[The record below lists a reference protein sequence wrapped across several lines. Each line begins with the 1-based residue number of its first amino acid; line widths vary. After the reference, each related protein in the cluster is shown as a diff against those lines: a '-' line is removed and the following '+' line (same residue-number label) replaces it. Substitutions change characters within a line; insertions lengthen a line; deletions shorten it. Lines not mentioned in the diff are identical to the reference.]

1 MQNRK
6 PWKQV
11 TTNVPPHM
19 YQALKKQVTKER
31 TMSQV
36 LRELIAESDVMRAG
50 TMPRPS
56 WSMDLANEL
65 AEVRRELAELKADLR
80 AAAESR
86 AKTTSQPSYNW
97 QVSPTWQ
104 PPALKAVLAAR
115 EAAKEE
121 AESSK
126 SKSES
131 APELPDLYDSPDP
144 YDFDIVDTEEN
155 FALEAAEF
163 FKEFQAKHEETE
175 APADD
180 SSMKLEPEPETRTK
194 PFSFLGKLTGM
205 LGVRKTA

>member
-1 MQNRK
+1 MQNKK

-56 WSMDLANEL
+56 WSMDLAHEL
-65 AEVRRELAELKADLR
+65 TEMRRELAELKADVR
-80 AAAESR
+80 SAAEAR
-86 AKTTSQPSYNW
+86 AKSTSQPSYNW

-115 EAAKEE
+115 EAAKKE
-121 AESSK
+121 AESASEPEP
-126 SKSES
+126 ES
-131 APELPDLYDSPDP
+131 ASDLPDLYDSPDP
-144 YDFDIVDTEEN
+144 YDLDISDTEDN
-155 FALEAAEF
+155 FALEAADF
-163 FKEFQAKHEETE
+163 FKEFQAKREETE
-175 APADD
+175 APADV
-180 SSMKLEPEPETRTK
+180 SPQESEPETKTK
-194 PFSFLGKLTGM
+194 PFAFLGKLTGL

>member
-1 MQNRK
+1 
-6 PWKQV
+6 
-11 TTNVPPHM
+11 M

-56 WSMDLANEL
+56 WSMDLAHEL
-65 AEVRRELAELKADLR
+65 AEMRRELAELKADVR
-80 AAAESR
+80 SATDAR
-86 AKTTSQPSYNW
+86 AKSPSQPSYNW
-97 QVSPTWQ
+97 QASPIWLT
-104 PPALKAVLAAR
+104 PSIKAVLAAKP
-115 EAAKEE
+115 EPESE
-121 AESSK
+121 PESESESESSE
-126 SKSES
+126 SKPES
-131 APELPDLYDSPDP
+131 APDLYDSPDP
-144 YDFDIVDTEEN
+144 YDFDIVDTQEN

-163 FKEFQAKHEETE
+163 FKEFQAKREETE

-180 SSMKLEPEPETRTK
+180 WSLESEPDLEQEQQETKSK

>member
-50 TMPRPS
+50 RMPRPS
-56 WSMDLANEL
+56 WSMDLADEL
-65 AEVRRELAELKADLR
+65 AEVRRELAELKTDVR
-80 AAAESR
+80 AATDTR
-86 AKTTSQPSYNW
+86 AKSPSQPSYNW

-115 EAAKEE
+115 EAAKKE
-121 AESSK
+121 AESSSE
-126 SKSES
+126 SKPES
-131 APELPDLYDSPDP
+131 APDLPDLYDSPDP

-155 FALEAAEF
+155 FALEAADF
-163 FKEFQAKHEETE
+163 FEEFQAKREETE

-180 SSMKLEPEPETRTK
+180 WSQEPEQETRTK